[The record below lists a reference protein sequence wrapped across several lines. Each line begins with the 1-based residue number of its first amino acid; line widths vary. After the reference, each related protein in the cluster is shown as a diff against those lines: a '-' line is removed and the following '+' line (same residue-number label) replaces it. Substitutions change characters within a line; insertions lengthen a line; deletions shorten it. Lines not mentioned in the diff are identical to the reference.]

1 MNTFRKSLLI
11 GLTVIGMGA
20 ASIGAQAQQA
30 AAQGTAQAAAQGAAA
45 HSRPTPEQRAGKMA
59 ERMARHQARLHEKL
73 KITAAQEP
81 AWNAF
86 LAANQAQRPQGQRPQ
101 RGEFARLSAPERLEK
116 WIAMSKQRIG
126 MQESRLAS
134 LKTFYA
140 VLTPEQQKT
149 FNDSVPGGHHGGHGH
164 RGWGGHGGD
173 NGGQRGMDH
182 GK

>member
-20 ASIGAQAQQA
+20 ASVGVQAQEA
-30 AAQGTAQAAAQGAAA
+30 AAQVTAQAAAQ

-59 ERMARHQARLHEKL
+59 ERMARHQAKLHDKL

-86 LAANQAQRPQGQRPQ
+86 LAAGKAQQGQQGQRPQ

-149 FNDSVPGGHHGGHGH
+149 FNDSVPGGHRGGHGH

-173 NGGQRGMDH
+173 HGGQHGMDH

>member
-20 ASIGAQAQQA
+20 ASVGVQAEE
-30 AAQGTAQAAAQGAAA
+30 AQGAAA

-59 ERMARHQARLHEKL
+59 ERMAQHQAKLHDKL

-86 LAANQAQRPQGQRPQ
+86 LAANKMQQGQQGQRPQ
-101 RGEFARLSAPERLEK
+101 RGEFAKLSAPERLEK

-149 FNDSVPGGHHGGHGH
+149 FNDSVPGGHRGGHRGWGH
-164 RGWGGHGGD
+164 RGWGGHHGD
-173 NGGQRGMDH
+173 QGGQRGMDH